1 MCDYYKIKPNRP
13 NLTYIQM
20 EKHPKGVKFIL
31 HKERRIM
38 NLHLLA
44 AVTALGGVAT
54 ALQAHF
60 MGLMD
65 KRLGTLE
72 SVFITYFSGGV
83 LIGLIMLIQRG
94 GNLSTG
100 AAAPWYAYSSGAL
113 GLVIVGTLS
122 YSAPRLGWLPRLRF
136 SSPPSLRWRP
146 GRSFWMDGL
155 HRTPDDRLTSIRDGS
170 GVGGIWLIIRE

>member
-1 MCDYYKIKPNRP
+1 MD
-13 NLTYIQM
+13 
-20 EKHPKGVKFIL
+20 
-31 HKERRIM
+31 
-38 NLHLLA
+38 LHLLA

-94 GNLSTG
+94 GNLSAG
-100 AAAPWYAYSSGAL
+100 AATPWYAYSSGAL
-113 GLVIVGTLS
+113 GLIIVGTLS
-122 YSAPRLGWLPRLRF
+122 YSAPRLGLVAAFTIFVSAQFTMGALVDHFGWMGSAIRPLTASRLAGMAVV
-136 SSPPSLRWRP
+136 LA
-146 GRSFWMDGL
+146 
-155 HRTPDDRLTSIRDGS
+155 
-170 GVGGIWLIIRE
+170 GIWLISRE